1 MNNVYLGIG
10 SNLYPRLF
18 YIYCAFNQIEE
29 QIGRIVQ
36 QSSIH
41 QTEPWNMPA
50 DTPFFYNLCVHI
62 QTNLSPDEVL
72 QRILEIEKSLGRIK
86 TFQRNTNYQSRT
98 IDIDILLFNDL
109 ILSSEYLTIPHPH
122 LHQRKFVLLPLS
134 EIASNV
140 QHPVLKTSIQNLL
153 YHETHL
159 Y

>member
-10 SNLYPRLF
+10 SNIYPRLF
-18 YIYCAFNQIEE
+18 YIYCAFNQIEK
-29 QIGRIVQ
+29 QIGKIVQ
-36 QSSIH
+36 KSSIH

-50 DTPFFYNLCVHI
+50 GTSFFYNLCVQI

-86 TFQRNTNYQSRT
+86 TFQKNRIYQSRT
-98 IDIDILLFNDL
+98 IDIDILLFND
-109 ILSSEYLTIPHPH
+109 IIITSEHLTIPHPH

-134 EIASNV
+134 EIAGDTE
-140 QHPVLKTSIQNLL
+140 HPVLKTSLQNLL
-153 YHETHL
+153 YNETHL